1 MHTTYDSQSYNS
13 SIIRH
18 LYATYGVER
27 VVKDYWI
34 SPERKAELFLLGAT
48 FDAVKFRDGS
58 FNIVIYENQLMILSN
73 ESSSFAQLSE

>member
-1 MHTTYDSQSYNS
+1 MHTTYDVQPDGTELIRQLCLAYN
-13 SIIRH
+13 IKC
-18 LYATYGVER
+18 

-48 FDAVKFRDGS
+48 FDAVKFRDGF